1 MAKDK
6 KITHKVQ
13 MYAKGMTTRQ
23 ISATIQD
30 IYVDVS

>member
-13 MYAKGMTTRQ
+13 MTDGKQEQRSKTCLRQ
-23 ISATIQD
+23 
-30 IYVDVS
+30 YHKRV